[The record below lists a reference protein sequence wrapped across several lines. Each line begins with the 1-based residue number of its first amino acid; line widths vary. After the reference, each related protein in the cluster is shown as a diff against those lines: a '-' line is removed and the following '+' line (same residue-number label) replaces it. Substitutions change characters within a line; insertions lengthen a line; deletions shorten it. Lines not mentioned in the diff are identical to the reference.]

1 MKEKFEAYVNKL
13 FKGVRQTK
21 DVKEAKEE
29 IVNDLMEKYKDVK
42 KKTKDEA
49 KIYQLCIDSLGDL
62 KDLVKLYKK
71 DGSKLSKKIELP
83 KYKLSEELINA
94 ISHGIGAGLSVVAF
108 ILCLIKSSSGLA
120 LFSVFFY
127 GISSFLLYLMS
138 CLYHSF
144 KPNNAKRIFRIFDH
158 CSIYLLIAGTYTPLV
173 LLILPTVVGWTIFFV
188 VWILAII
195 GIVLNAIDLK
205 KFKIVSMILYLV
217 MGWCILF
224 SFETLWNSMNHFGI
238 FLLLLGGILYTIGA
252 IIYGVGK
259 KKKYMHSVFHIFCI
273 LASVCFFLA
282 IYIYAL

>member
-1 MKEKFEAYVNKL
+1 MREKFESYVNKK
-13 FKGVRQTK
+13 FKGVRLTE
-21 DVKEAKEE
+21 DVIEAKEE
-29 IVNDLMEKYKDVK
+29 IVSDLMEKYKELK

-62 KDLVKLYKK
+62 KELVKIYKK

-83 KYKLSEELINA
+83 KYKLSEELMNA
-94 ISHGIGAGLSVVAF
+94 ISHGIGAALSIVAF
-108 ILCLIKSSSGLA
+108 ILCIIKSNSGLA

-127 GISSFLLYLMS
+127 GISSFILYLMS

-173 LLILPTVVGWTIFFV
+173 LLILPSTVGWTIFFV

-205 KFKIVSMILYLV
+205 KFKIISMILYLV

-224 SFETLWNSMNHFGI
+224 SFETLWNSMDHIGI
-238 FLLLLGGILYTIGA
+238 YLLLLGGVIYTLGA
-252 IIYGVGK
+252 ILYGVGK
-259 KKKYMHSVFHIFCI
+259 KKKYMHSVFHFFCL

>member
-62 KDLVKLYKK
+62 KDLVKIYKK

-224 SFETLWNSMNHFGI
+224 GFETLWNSMNHFGI

>member
-1 MKEKFEAYVNKL
+1 MKEKFETYVNKL

-21 DVKEAKEE
+21 DVKEAKQE

-108 ILCLIKSSSGLA
+108 ILCLIKSSNGLA
-120 LFSVFFY
+120 VFSVFFY
-127 GISSFLLYLMS
+127 GISSFVLYLMS

>member
-62 KDLVKLYKK
+62 KDLVKIYKK

>member
-1 MKEKFEAYVNKL
+1 
-13 FKGVRQTK
+13 
-21 DVKEAKEE
+21 
-29 IVNDLMEKYKDVK
+29 
-42 KKTKDEA
+42 
-49 KIYQLCIDSLGDL
+49 
-62 KDLVKLYKK
+62 
-71 DGSKLSKKIELP
+71 
-83 KYKLSEELINA
+83 
-94 ISHGIGAGLSVVAF
+94 
-108 ILCLIKSSSGLA
+108 
-120 LFSVFFY
+120 
-127 GISSFLLYLMS
+127 MS

>member
-1 MKEKFEAYVNKL
+1 MKEKFETYVNKL

-49 KIYQLCIDSLGDL
+49 EIYQLCIDSLGDL

-94 ISHGIGAGLSVVAF
+94 ISHGIGAGLSIVAF

-120 LFSVFFY
+120 VFSVFFY
-127 GISSFLLYLMS
+127 GISSFVLYLMS

>member
-1 MKEKFEAYVNKL
+1 MKEKFETYVNKL

-49 KIYQLCIDSLGDL
+49 KIYQLCIDGLGDL

-120 LFSVFFY
+120 IFSVFFY
-127 GISSFLLYLMS
+127 GISSFVLYLMS

-273 LASVCFFLA
+273 LASVCFFLG